1 LTNFLPLGRKAK
13 KGKIERESRFQM
25 ATVETRGFDA
35 YYEPESSSKLQQMYR
50 FMRLARYVDEKCINL
65 QRQGKISFY
74 LPQIGHEAC
83 SVGSAFA
90 LENEDWVFPGYR
102 EIAGAL
108 VRGYSLNDL
117 FSQLRGTVNDVQKGR
132 QMPVFFSERAIRW
145 VSSSA
150 PVGNRIIHAV
160 GLALA
165 AKLKGDKIVSMVYFG
180 DGTTSTADFHT
191 GLNFAGVFQT
201 PTIFFCLNNQYAISL
216 PFERQTA
223 SESIAIKAKAYGIDG
238 IRIDG
243 NNILQVYNVTKAAAE
258 QARNSGRATLI
269 EALTYRLAGHS
280 TSDDPTR
287 YRSSAELAEWMR
299 QDPVEKFKRFLLG
312 KNLWSDEMEEK
323 LREESVSLIDGA
335 VEHMEKAELPSTETL
350 IQDVYSDV
358 PDSLREQLDDMLS
371 SE

>member
-1 LTNFLPLGRKAK
+1 
-13 KGKIERESRFQM
+13 M
-25 ATVETRGFDA
+25 ATVETKGFEA
-35 YYEPESSSKLQQMYR
+35 YYESESSSKLQQMYR
-50 FMRLARYVDEKCINL
+50 FMRLARYVDQRCVNL
-65 QRQGKISFY
+65 QRQGKIAFY

-108 VRGYSLNDL
+108 VRGYSLRDL
-117 FSQLRGTVNDVQKGR
+117 FSQLGGTVNDVQKGR
-132 QMPVFFSERAIRW
+132 QMPVFFSERSIRW
-145 VSSSA
+145 ASSSA

-160 GLALA
+160 GVSLA
-165 AKLKGDKIVSMVYFG
+165 AKLKGDKIVSIVYFG

-201 PTIFFCLNNQYAISL
+201 PTIFFCINNQYAISL

-243 NNILQVYNVTKAAAE
+243 NNILQVYDVTKAAVE
-258 QARNSGRATLI
+258 QARNTGRPKLI

-287 YRSSAELAEWMR
+287 YRSSAEVSEWAR
-299 QDPVEKFKRFLLG
+299 QDPVEKFRAFLTS
-312 KNLWSDEMEEK
+312 KNLWDYEMEEK
-323 LREESVSLIDGA
+323 LGEESQSLIDDA
-335 VEHMEKAELPSTETL
+335 VDYMEKAELPSEDTI
-350 IQDVYSDV
+350 IQDVYAEV
-358 PDSLREQLDDMLS
+358 PNNLREELDDMLS
-371 SE
+371 SG

>member
-1 LTNFLPLGRKAK
+1 
-13 KGKIERESRFQM
+13 M
-25 ATVETRGFDA
+25 ATVEMRGFEA
-35 YYEPESSSKLQQMYR
+35 YYESESSSKLQQMYR
-50 FMRLARYVDEKCINL
+50 FMRLARCVDEKCVNL
-65 QRQGKISFY
+65 QRQGKIAFY

-83 SVGSAFA
+83 SVGSAFT

-108 VRGYSLNDL
+108 VRGYSLRDL
-117 FSQLRGTVNDVQKGR
+117 FSQFRGTVNDAQKGR
-132 QMPVFFSERAIRW
+132 QMPVFFSDRSIRW
-145 VSSSA
+145 VSTSA

-160 GLALA
+160 GVALA
-165 AKLKGDKIVSMVYFG
+165 AKLKGDKIVSLVYFG

-238 IRIDG
+238 VRIDG
-243 NNILQVYNVTKAAAE
+243 NNVLQVYNVTKAAVE
-258 QARNSGRATLI
+258 HARNAGRPTLI

-287 YRSSAELAEWMR
+287 YRSSAEVSEWMR
-299 QDPVEKFKRFLLG
+299 QDPVEKFKVFLIS
-312 KNLWSDEMEEK
+312 KNLWSNEMEEK
-323 LREESVSLIDGA
+323 LKEESVALIDDA
-335 VEHMEKAELPSTETL
+335 VDYMEKAELPSKETL
-350 IQDVYSDV
+350 IQDVYADV
-358 PDSLREQLDDMLS
+358 PDNLREELDDMLS

>member
-1 LTNFLPLGRKAK
+1 
-13 KGKIERESRFQM
+13 M
-25 ATVETRGFDA
+25 ATVEIRGFEA
-35 YYEPESSSKLQQMYR
+35 YYESESSSKLQQMYR
-50 FMRLARYVDEKCINL
+50 FMRLARYVDEKCVNL

-108 VRGYSLNDL
+108 VRGYSLRDL
-117 FSQLRGTVNDVQKGR
+117 FSQLGGTVNDGQKGR
-132 QMPVFFSERAIRW
+132 QMPVFFSERSIRW
-145 VSSSA
+145 VSTSA

-160 GLALA
+160 GTSLA
-165 AKLKGDKIVSMVYFG
+165 AKLKGDKIVSIVYFG

-191 GLNFAGVFQT
+191 GLNFAGVYQT
-201 PTIFFCLNNQYAISL
+201 PTVFFCLNNQYAISL

-243 NNILQVYNVTKAAAE
+243 NNVLQVYNVTKAAVE
-258 QARNSGRATLI
+258 HARNAGRPTLI

-280 TSDDPTR
+280 TSDDPAR
-287 YRSSAELAEWMR
+287 YRSSAEVSEWRR
-299 QDPVEKFKRFLLG
+299 QDPVEKFKVFLIS
-312 KNLWSDEMEEK
+312 KNLWSNEIEEN
-323 LREESVSLIDGA
+323 LREESVALIDDA
-335 VEHMEKAELPSTETL
+335 VDHIERAELPSKETL
-350 IQDVYSDV
+350 IQDIYADV
-358 PDSLREQLDDMLS
+358 PDNLREELDDMLS